1 MYAIYGNIYHQ
12 LLAYI
17 PYMDP
22 MGMNNGILKNQG
34 DMDQFMDKD
43 FEETDSWICRRIFEI
58 FLIGSS
64 RTKLGESAGVVD

>member
-1 MYAIYGNIYHQ
+1 M
-12 LLAYI
+12 LAYI

-22 MGMNNGILKNQG
+22 MGMNKASGILKNQG

-43 FEETDSWICRRIFEI
+43 FEETDSWICRGIFEI

-64 RTKLGESAGVVD
+64 RTKMGESTGVVD